1 MCVNRGLASYGFST
15 RQWSDEYC
23 YQIYIYIL
31 SKISIDTVKMPE
43 GFQQFVKKKNKNQ
56 ESSMLRWLP
65 AVERGQAS
73 SGLELLVMNYKLRI

>member
-1 MCVNRGLASYGFST
+1 
-15 RQWSDEYC
+15 
-23 YQIYIYIL
+23 
-31 SKISIDTVKMPE
+31 MPE